1 MTLSSA
7 SPGSSAAALRALSAD
22 GRLTGVGQ
30 KISDEG
36 RKCPMCGSTDWIL
49 LDGISTLQ
57 ALEGGLQAIAY
68 SCDECG
74 FMRWHRLDKI
84 ES

>member
-1 MTLSSA
+1 M
-7 SPGSSAAALRALSAD
+7 
-22 GRLTGVGQ
+22 GREIT
-30 KISDEG
+30 DEE
-36 RKCPMCGSTDWIL
+36 RKCPMCDGSKWIL
-49 LDGISTLQ
+49 LDGVSTLQ

-74 FMRWHRLDKI
+74 FMRWHRSDKV

>member
-1 MTLSSA
+1 V
-7 SPGSSAAALRALSAD
+7 
-22 GRLTGVGQ
+22 GREIT
-30 KISDEG
+30 DDD
-36 RKCPMCGSTDWIL
+36 RTCPMCGGSRWIL
-49 LDGISTLQ
+49 LDGVSILQ

-74 FMRWHRLDKI
+74 FMRWHRRDKV

>member
-1 MTLSSA
+1 
-7 SPGSSAAALRALSAD
+7 
-22 GRLTGVGQ
+22 
-30 KISDEG
+30 
-36 RKCPMCGSTDWIL
+36 MCGGSKWVL

-68 SCDECG
+68 SCEGCG

-84 ES
+84 HQ